1 MHRLELT
8 LPTAAENVALDEAL
22 LNMAEES
29 SHPCEI
35 LRIWEPVQHMVVAGR
50 STRIEQ
56 EINRPECD
64 ARHIPIIR
72 RSSGGATIVTGPGC
86 LMYAVVLSYE
96 LRPDLR
102 DIGKAH
108 GFVLGR
114 LAEALRATG
123 LKITQA
129 GTSDLVIADCELQ
142 IADSPLPLLPGEGRG
157 EVAVAK
163 PKKPLPCPLPKGEG
177 SEIQAA
183 RKFSGNS
190 LRAKRTHFLYHGT
203 LLYDF
208 NLSLLATCLR
218 MPPRQPDYR
227 SARGHLDFV
236 ANLPLRRSQLVAAL
250 HTAWPTTEELTTN
263 PLPRVQELVAIRFS
277 QDSWNLEFA

>member
-1 MHRLELT
+1 MYRLELT

-22 LNMAEES
+22 LDMAEES

-35 LRIWEPVQHMVVAGR
+35 LRIWELTNYMVVAGR
-50 STRIEQ
+50 STRIAQ

-64 ARHIPIIR
+64 ARRIPIIR
-72 RSSGGATIVTGPGC
+72 RSSGGAAIVTGPGC

-108 GFVLGR
+108 CFVLGR
-114 LAEALRATG
+114 LAESLRASG
-123 LKITQA
+123 LAVAQA
-129 GTSDLVIADCELQ
+129 GTSDLVIADCG
-142 IADSPLPLLPGEGRG
+142 LPITDCSSTSQSAIRNPQ
-157 EVAVAK
+157 
-163 PKKPLPCPLPKGEG
+163 
-177 SEIQAA
+177 SEIHSA

-208 NLSLLATCLR
+208 DLSLLAACLR

-227 SARGHLDFV
+227 SARDHLDFV
-236 ANLPLRRSQLVAAL
+236 ANLPLSRFQLITAL
-250 HTAWPTTEELTTN
+250 HAAWPTTEELTN
-263 PLPRVQELVAIRFS
+263 IPLHRVQELVATRFS
-277 QDSWNLEFA
+277 QDSWNNEFA